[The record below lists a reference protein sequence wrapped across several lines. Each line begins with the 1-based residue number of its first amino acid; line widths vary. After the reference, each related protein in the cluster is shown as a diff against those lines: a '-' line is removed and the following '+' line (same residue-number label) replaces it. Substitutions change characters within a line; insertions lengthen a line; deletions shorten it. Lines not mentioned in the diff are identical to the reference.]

1 MAKSH
6 EGGIV
11 SRGAACRPVLIMHG
25 PDPGFPWDA
34 AVGRH
39 CRGQRQG
46 SRAST
51 CSTKI
56 L

>member
-1 MAKSH
+1 MAKVMRG
-6 EGGIV
+6 ETV

-25 PDPGFPWDA
+25 PDHGFPWDA